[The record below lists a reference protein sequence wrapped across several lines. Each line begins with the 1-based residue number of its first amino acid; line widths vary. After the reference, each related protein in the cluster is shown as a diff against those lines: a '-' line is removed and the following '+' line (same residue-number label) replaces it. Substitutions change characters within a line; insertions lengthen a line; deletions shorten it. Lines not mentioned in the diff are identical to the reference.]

1 MIKNPKSREH
11 PLIWSISALDNSAG
25 AGIAADI
32 RTAAILRVH
41 LCPIATAITAQNNQG
56 VYAVNPTPI
65 ELLEQQC
72 QSLLA
77 EFFPS
82 VIKIG
87 LLPNREV
94 VIWLAE
100 FLKKLD
106 VYVVAD
112 TPMLSSSGGNL
123 VTDNVIDAIREYL
136 LPQVHLLM
144 PNYHE
149 ALQLIQTKQN
159 LNSIKDHELAD
170 LLLARGIDALYL
182 KGGHAPE
189 AENEKCKFM
198 VHDFFAD
205 YKQCYYLS
213 SLKIDK
219 DLRGTGCSL
228 ATAIA
233 CFLAKKNDL
242 SEAIVLAKDFIKQQY
257 GHSRFIGSRHYAESF
272 ELEDPSEISLPQIA
286 QTIEACFEE
295 FKAIE
300 EIGFYPIVEDA
311 KLIKPLLELGVR
323 TLQLRVKGK
332 DLVEVESLIKIAN
345 EHCKEKNAQLF
356 INDYWQ
362 LAIKYNCF
370 GVHLGQEDL
379 LTADLSEISTAGLRL
394 GLSSHC
400 YAEAA
405 RILAIKP
412 SYVALGPIFET
423 TCKSMQFGPQGFEKL
438 AVWKRIFPKI
448 PIVAIGGLKRQHI
461 NELKKYNVDGVA
473 VISDFL
479 NDAQPLQAAAEWISL
494 MQDA

>member
-11 PLIWSISALDNSAG
+11 PLIWSISALDNSEG

-100 FLKKLD
+100 LLKKLD
-106 VYVVAD
+106 AYVVAD
-112 TPMLSSSGGNL
+112 TPMLSSSGGSL
-123 VTDNVIDAIREYL
+123 VADEVVDAIREYL
-136 LPQVHLLM
+136 LPQVHLLT
-144 PNYHE
+144 PNYNE
-149 ALQLIQTKQN
+149 ALQLILSMQK
-159 LNSIKDHELAD
+159 LNSVKDHELAD
-170 LLLARGIDALYL
+170 FLLACGIDALYL
-182 KGGHAPE
+182 KGGHTPE
-189 AENEKCKFM
+189 SENEICKIK

-205 YKQCYYLS
+205 HKQRYYLS
-213 SLKIDK
+213 SQKIDK
-219 DLRGTGCSL
+219 DLRGTGCIL

-242 SEAIVLAKDFIKQQY
+242 SEAIVLAKDFINQQY
-257 GHSRFIGSRHYAESF
+257 GHSRLIGSCHYAESF
-272 ELEDPSEISLPQIA
+272 ELEDPSEFSLPQIA
-286 QTIEACFEE
+286 QTSEDNLEE

-300 EIGFYPIVEDA
+300 EIGFYPIVDDI
-311 KLIKPLLELGVR
+311 KFIKPLLELGVR
-323 TLQLRVKGK
+323 TLQLRVKDK
-332 DLVEVESLIKIAN
+332 DLVEVESMIKIAN

-423 TCKSMQFGPQGFEKL
+423 TCKSMRFGPQGFEKL
-438 AVWKRIFPKI
+438 AVWKRIFPNI
-448 PIVAIGGLKRQHI
+448 PIVAIGGLKRQHVK
-461 NELKKYNVDGVA
+461 ELKKYKVDGIA

-479 NDAQPLQAAAEWISL
+479 KDAEPLKAAAEWMSL
-494 MQDA
+494 MRNG